1 MKIAKRAIIA
11 IIAILCV
18 VAPASAQ
25 FRWGI
30 KAGVNVSSLHF
41 SKDIYSDVTNSNN
54 RTGFTGGLMAEFTVP
69 VIGIAMDASVLYTRK
84 IVNFD
89 NNTAGTENYHNDYI
103 EIPINLKYKFSIPV
117 VSNFLLPYLYTG
129 PSFAFLTS
137 KKAISDAFKNKT
149 TDVTWNLGLGL
160 QLVSHLQ
167 ISAQYGWGI
176 NKATEFL
183 GATNAGNT
191 AKTNGWT
198 VTAAYLF

>member
-1 MKIAKRAIIA
+1 MKLAKRFVILLIA
-11 IIAILCV
+11 ALCV
-18 VAPASAQ
+18 AVPASAQ

-30 KAGVNVSSLHF
+30 KAGVNVSQLHF
-41 SKDIYSDVTNSNN
+41 SKDIYNDVTNSNN

-69 VIGIAMDASVLYTRK
+69 VVGIAMDASLLYTRK

-89 NNTAGTENYHNDYI
+89 DNAYTDNYHNDYI
-103 EIPINLKYKFSIPV
+103 EIPINLKYKFGIPI

-137 KKAISDAFKNKT
+137 KKAISEAFKNKS
-149 TDVTWNLGLGL
+149 TDITWNLGFGL
-160 QLVSHLQ
+160 QLLSHLQ
-167 ISAQYGWGI
+167 LSAQYGWGI
-176 NKATEFL
+176 NKATEYL
-183 GATNAGNT
+183 GTTGGNT